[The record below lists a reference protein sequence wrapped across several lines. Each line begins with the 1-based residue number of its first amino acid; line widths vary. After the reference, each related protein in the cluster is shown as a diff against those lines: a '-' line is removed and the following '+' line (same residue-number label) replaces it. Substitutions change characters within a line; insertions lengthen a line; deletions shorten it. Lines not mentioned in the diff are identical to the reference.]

1 MGPEGFTTTKETQ
14 DIRNYFAIATPN
26 IFANNDSSSNVS
38 FTKTSNPYVSSKYD
52 NVLDPRRRANVS
64 GAANR
69 LAVGNA
75 ACEGDGSFTHLS
87 NLAAT
92 QIDPNTQ
99 TCGWMYNSDNPNN
112 GGGAYGTNTGPLM
125 TNKTGSWMWNL
136 NEAKQRYHT
145 DICRRL
151 TSCGDLGSA
160 SFNGLCGWCKTEN
173 RGVPINANGSLAY
186 PTGTLTSCSEN
197 HVINTASCTS
207 VTSAEAAATA
217 TPGGPPGS
225 PTALASSATCP
236 TDGSR
241 LSRDCLLQKVVT
253 AGCDPGG
260 TLYSGILQS
269 SPADYMSN
277 LSNNRA
283 FLTYQAR
290 QPLAPVPNN
299 ASPLDRN
306 TLSNGNL
313 TVANALNGFTK
324 VKSIADTASGINLGL
339 NAAARDLCY
348 TAGSIDSHDF
358 CAELDS
364 NSLPPFEINCVQK
377 AFLRAGGQY
386 AGSDFPL
393 TTMATK
399 WWTSGSITKW
409 GDIITYINTL
419 HTNTRSTTRTTQVDA
434 MRRFYGINLL
444 KAPGSTS
451 SSANTLTLCKDS
463 LVYRRLGSYKFV
475 HVGWPWPVAPPNGQ
489 IFIAGAGFPENGKW
503 DHLSGRNETYSQIG
517 LSVRDINGV
526 DIRPIMNP
534 VGSAN
539 NIQLY
544 PGDPTTSA
552 TINYYIKSQDS
563 DSYILLVGN
572 GIPSTWVG
580 GPAGYVNI
588 IGRNGNRGN
597 FKEQFSSKY
606 GIGPLTNE
614 VYDIYYAISNGPPNS
629 KCAMSESIELPKL
642 IELPTRDRIPLT
654 TVGNGEWVHSG
665 SKTVFFQD
673 NNVSPSEYALGPRA
687 VAGGFPRAPEGIG
700 YKFYD
705 APTGGNLLGIVTG
718 YALRQDSGRHHR
730 YISIIMTFDRDITPL
745 LGPLQTV
752 YYQPT

>member
-14 DIRNYFAIATPN
+14 DIRNYFAIAAPN

-38 FTKTSNPYVSSKYD
+38 FTKTSNPYVDSRYD

-64 GAANR
+64 GAATR
-69 LAVGNA
+69 LVTGNT
-75 ACEGDGSFTHLS
+75 ACDGNGSFTHLS

-92 QIDPNTQ
+92 QTDPNTQ
-99 TCGWMYNSDNPNN
+99 TCGWMYNFNNPTE
-112 GGGAYGTNTGPLM
+112 GGGAYGTVDGPFM
-125 TNKTGSWMWNL
+125 TNKSGSWMWNL
-136 NEAKQRYHT
+136 TEAKQKYHT
-145 DICRRL
+145 DICSRL

-160 SFNGLCGWCKTEN
+160 SFNGLCGWCKTES
-173 RGVPINANGSLAY
+173 RGVPINAAGSLAY
-186 PTGTLTSCSEN
+186 PTGAFTSCSEN
-197 HVINTASCTS
+197 PVTNTSSCPS
-207 VTSAEAAATA
+207 VSAAGAGSGAGS
-217 TPGGPPGS
+217 GGPPGS
-225 PTALASSATCP
+225 AAALASSTTCP

-260 TLYSGILQS
+260 TLYSAILQS
-269 SPADYMSN
+269 SPADYTSN
-277 LSNNRA
+277 LSNNTA

-290 QPLAPVPNN
+290 QPLAPSPFN
-299 ASPLDRN
+299 ASPLNRTN
-306 TLSNGNL
+306 LSNGNL
-313 TVANALNGFTK
+313 TVAAALDGFTK

-339 NAAARDLCY
+339 NAAAQDLCY
-348 TAGSIDSHDF
+348 RAGSIENYDF
-358 CAELDS
+358 CAEL
-364 NSLPPFEINCVQK
+364 LPTSTIPSDITCIQK

-393 TTMATK
+393 ATMATK
-399 WWTSGSITKW
+399 WWASMTNWSQVTS
-409 GDIITYINTL
+409 YIQQLYTR
-419 HTNTRSTTRTTQVDA
+419 TRSTVRSEQVDA
-434 MRRFYGINLL
+434 MRKFYGINLL
-444 KAPGSTS
+444 RSPSSTTASTS
-451 SSANTLTLCKDS
+451 GSSSVNTLTTCIDGLR
-463 LVYRRLGSYKFV
+463 YRKLGSYRFV

-534 VGSAN
+534 IGSAN

-544 PGDPTTSA
+544 PGDPTTTA

-580 GPAGYVNI
+580 GPGGYVNI
-588 IGRNGNRGN
+588 IGRNGTRGN
-597 FKEQFSSKY
+597 FKEQFSSRY
-606 GIGPLTNE
+606 GNGPLTNE
-614 VYDIYYAISNGPPNS
+614 IYDIYYAISNGPPDS
-629 KCAMSESIELPKL
+629 RCDISDSIELPGRGR
-642 IELPTRDRIPLT
+642 TPLT
-654 TVGNGEWVHSG
+654 TVGNGEDLG
-665 SKTVFFQD
+665 SASRIFFQD

-687 VAGGFPRAPEGIG
+687 VSGGFPPMPQGVG

-718 YALRQDSGRHHR
+718 YNLRQDSGRYHR
-730 YISIIMTFDRDITPL
+730 YISIIINFDREVL
-745 LGPLQTV
+745 SKLSPLQTV
-752 YYQPT
+752 YYQPP